1 MTPRYPLV
9 LALLAGLILS
19 SAAASS
25 GSVKEGVKEIITVRR
40 ALGLVFLGGGVAL
53 ALKGYE
59 YHDEADDFY
68 DAYQSAKDRVEID
81 RLYQRTTNRDVKSQV
96 SWALAGAFAISGA
109 RLLLT
114 GHSSRDRRSG
124 RTAQKLSES
133 DRLVL
138 QPRLRQH
145 REVSIELKKPFF

>member
-40 ALGLVFLGGGVAL
+40 ALGLVFLGGGGAL

-59 YHDEADDFY
+59 YHDEADDF
-68 DAYQSAKDRVEID
+68 
-81 RLYQRTTNRDVKSQV
+81 
-96 SWALAGAFAISGA
+96 
-109 RLLLT
+109 
-114 GHSSRDRRSG
+114 
-124 RTAQKLSES
+124 
-133 DRLVL
+133 
-138 QPRLRQH
+138 
-145 REVSIELKKPFF
+145 